1 MFSYLDRY
9 RLVRRMLD
17 TGRIVV
23 DTTSA
28 AEGPAPEGGATLRLV
43 GPAKGPQ
50 TRSAEAYHALRDR
63 ILTLHLGPGLS
74 FTEADACEWL
84 GLSKAPVRDALANL
98 RREGLVLSAARSGY
112 TVAAMTVKDA
122 RDLFT
127 LRTLL
132 ESEAAAL
139 AAGQGGDL
147 ARLRELDALCQGEYE
162 VTDPDSVRRFL
173 VVNSAFHVAVAELG
187 GNLRLV
193 DQLSRVIDQLE
204 RYMHLGLRLAHR
216 AESIVHEHR
225 DLLAA
230 IASGDVKRA
239 RAEAAAQAH
248 ESHRMV
254 LDGLLSSEAVLT
266 ANIGA
271 STGA

>member
-1 MFSYLDRY
+1 MAPSYVTAGCSTEGDA
-9 RLVRRMLD
+9 VAD
-17 TGRIVV
+17 P
-23 DTTSA
+23 TSA
-28 AEGPAPEGGATLRLV
+28 AVQADGGDPVLRLV
-43 GPAKGPQ
+43 GGTKAPV
-50 TRSAEAYHALRDR
+50 TRSAEAYTTLRER
-63 ILTLHLGPGLS
+63 ILTLRLGPGLA
-74 FTEADACEWL
+74 FTESDACEWV

-112 TVAAMTVKDA
+112 TVAPMTVKDA

-147 ARLRELDALCQGEYE
+147 ERLRELDALCGAQY
-162 VTDPDSVRRFL
+162 DPQDPESVHRFL
-173 VVNSAFHVAVAELG
+173 EVNSAFHVAVAELG

-193 DQLSRVIDQLE
+193 DQLSKAIDQLE

-230 IASGDVKRA
+230 IAAGDVKRA
-239 RAEAAAQAH
+239 RMVAAAQAH

-254 LDGLLSSEAVLT
+254 LDGLLSSHAVLT
-266 ANIGA
+266 ANIGVSA
-271 STGA
+271 GT